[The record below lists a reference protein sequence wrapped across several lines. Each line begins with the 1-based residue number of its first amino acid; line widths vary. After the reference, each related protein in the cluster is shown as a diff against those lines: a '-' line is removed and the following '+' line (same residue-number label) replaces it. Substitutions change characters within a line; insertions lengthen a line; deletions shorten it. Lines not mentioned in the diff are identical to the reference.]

1 MSCHIDIVPLGE
13 LMAHLSQVRSIAF
26 ERTRHIGARE
36 ARAQFAD
43 LLGQVHYGG
52 ETVIIERA
60 GKPMAALVP
69 LEVVEQYLAARERLF
84 AVVDEIRNQAPAV
97 PVAEVQQDVDEA
109 LAAVRAAKRS
119 GNR

>member
-1 MSCHIDIVPLGE
+1 
-13 LMAHLSQVRSIAF
+13 MAYQPQARLTSF
-26 ERTRHIGARE
+26 EHARHVGARE

-43 LLGQVHYGG
+43 LLGQVHYGS

-84 AVVDEIRNQAPAV
+84 AVVDEIRAQAPTL
-97 PVAEVQQDVDEA
+97 PEAEVEQDVAEA
-109 LAAVRAAKRS
+109 LAAVRAARRS
-119 GNR
+119 ENR